1 MKIVGAMQIG
11 GNCSWILDSSLKNL
25 SSLVDEIV
33 VVGTGNIPE
42 ETRKIIANYDKI
54 VDSHFDT
61 NIANRIEWNDM
72 NKLLNMA
79 QKRQADWI
87 LFMDA
92 DETFEPRLAK
102 EIRQLVK
109 NSTAGMY
116 RFKRHWLWK
125 DTNHYRGDRP
135 DKFSTISFNT
145 YLVRSNS
152 SLVFPNPAGKILKR
166 IIKHVSG
173 KEKLRPYFGRDPI
186 TGVKGKV
193 IETDIILLH
202 HAALNWSQFIQNQIW
217 YATLISKRQPKR
229 KEEEIVNQFY
239 SIIDESTLKLEQV
252 KPEWFE

>member
-33 VVGTGNIPE
+33 IVGTGNIPE

-109 NSTAGMY
+109 NI
-116 RFKRHWLWK
+116 F
-125 DTNHYRGDRP
+125 
-135 DKFSTISFNT
+135 
-145 YLVRSNS
+145 
-152 SLVFPNPAGKILKR
+152 
-166 IIKHVSG
+166 
-173 KEKLRPYFGRDPI
+173 
-186 TGVKGKV
+186 
-193 IETDIILLH
+193 
-202 HAALNWSQFIQNQIW
+202 
-217 YATLISKRQPKR
+217 
-229 KEEEIVNQFY
+229 
-239 SIIDESTLKLEQV
+239 
-252 KPEWFE
+252 